1 MHRHG
6 QRPEPPLRVAPP
18 LSSGSGRL
26 PGSFFTTTIGFLEDI
41 LAPENPLR
49 LQALLLPRGLR
60 VGLSA
65 RPGRHTACLPR
76 QRETPLSL
84 TPSSPS
90 CRLVF
95 LPRQRE
101 TLAPNHQ
108 PSRTVVSKMRAS
120 SSARGQE
127 RAKMVLAA
135 VRCFTRAAGGG
146 KPKAKK
152 AAAASAANRDSQA
165 RAGAVGVCAAGAGP
179 VRGRPLPW
187 LLFGVGGQHRETPSR
202 VFVCDCAQHGAC
214 ARTASPW
221 KLLCRH
227 LGRFVHTLVLVRVRE
242 RVALS
247 HITPLHTSD
256 ADTKRCWGAAD
267 TATPGPVLLIRGR
280 VGRSICLWFRHIQ
293 RDAVLWGWRWGW
305 GWG

>member
-1 MHRHG
+1 MRVSTRAAHESRGGGTPSARADAHMHRHG

-41 LAPENPLR
+41 LATENPLR

-95 LPRQRE
+95 LPRLRG
-101 TLAPNHQ
+101 TLAPHHQ
-108 PSRTVVSKMRAS
+108 PSENSWKVVKMCAS

-152 AAAASAANRDSQA
+152 AAAASASNRDSQA

-187 LLFGVGGQHRETPSR
+187 LLFGVGGQHRATPSR
-202 VFVCDCAQHGAC
+202 FFVFDCAQHGAC
-214 ARTASPW
+214 ARTALPW
-221 KLLCRH
+221 TLFCRH
-227 LGRFVHTLVLVRVRE
+227 LGRLVHTLACAR
-242 RVALS
+242 A
-247 HITPLHTSD
+247 
-256 ADTKRCWGAAD
+256 
-267 TATPGPVLLIRGR
+267 
-280 VGRSICLWFRHIQ
+280 
-293 RDAVLWGWRWGW
+293 
-305 GWG
+305 